1 MNLSFNGLDES
12 LKADA
17 HKILI
22 AIEVNWEFGFNK
34 QINKA

>member
-1 MNLSFNGLDES
+1 MNSSFEGLDGS

-22 AIEVNWEFGFNK
+22 TIEVNGEFGFNK